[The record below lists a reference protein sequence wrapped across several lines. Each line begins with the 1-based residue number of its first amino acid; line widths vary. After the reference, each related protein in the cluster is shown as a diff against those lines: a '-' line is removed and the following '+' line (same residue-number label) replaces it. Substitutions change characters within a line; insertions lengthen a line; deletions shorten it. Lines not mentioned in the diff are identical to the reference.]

1 MVAAI
6 TRILTASRKPGPYWT
21 SAIPPNRVEISA
33 ARPLLLRVE
42 GILLSEGPIYCQGI
56 AMLREL
62 FTDGSSPLYAR
73 CPPGTLEVRLEAVI
87 AALEGARVR

>member
-1 MVAAI
+1 
-6 TRILTASRKPGPYWT
+6 
-21 SAIPPNRVEISA
+21 
-33 ARPLLLRVE
+33 
-42 GILLSEGPIYCQGI
+42 
-56 AMLREL
+56 MLREL